1 MDDKVSKTVST
12 KEVIFENRN
21 RAKIVAFSL
30 DDQQS
35 ELLKALQLE
44 EVEALILI
52 TGTREGWKKDTALR
66 LEQLFS
72 RGIARAAVSKRAL
85 IIDSGISGGVNDLI
99 GQGVADRERK
109 TPLLGVA
116 PTSKVTYPGKE
127 NGDQDTESYG
137 LNSNH
142 SHFVLVEGDD
152 WQESAKFMVDL
163 GAAVTSGAS
172 ALMLRESQ
180 SPQVEEPVVIGDSE
194 SIQEE
199 GMEPIIT
206 DDAGTEPES
215 GDRTEENGDG
225 ESSDAGINNGDDT
238 ENVIEEEQAD
248 EDLPARVE
256 VEEPTQPAAMI
267 SRLPAVTILAG
278 GKTDDLSKKEV
289 LYSVRQGWPIIILL
303 GTDDLADEIFKH
315 HSDRQKALTDALSEK
330 PAGNDQGEQ
339 SRRLP
344 YIADPDM
351 AEIIVDGKLVFI
363 ANQATAEDLRERII
377 KELPPP
383 WAENVLK
390 RAWERFAIYDKNS
403 NRHRDEYKNLTTR
416 ILVLGFLTSLA
427 AILLT
432 WFRTTGP
439 ALQGSGLI
447 MLRITVIVLPILTS
461 IGLAIFNG
469 RKADNKWLLLRS
481 SAETLKRKIYAY
493 RVLALY
499 EPRAQLLD
507 LEQTVEDVSQRLMRT
522 DVNEAALHIY
532 DGPIPP
538 EMFGAASKDDG
549 LSPLTPQQYIDIRIG
564 DQISFYQSRTG
575 QKEAIL
581 RYYQVA
587 ILVIGGLGTFLAA
600 IGAALWVPL
609 TTAAATAITTY
620 LLSEQF
626 QETIVTYNQA
636 ETDLLNL
643 ELWWQALSP
652 TDKRKPKNIRN
663 LVNTTEALL
672 GREFRGWVQNM
683 QNALSQLRKEIS
695 EEEQQVNSS
704 G

>member
-1 MDDKVSKTVST
+1 MDDKVNNAVST
-12 KEVIFENRN
+12 GEVIFENRN
-21 RAKIVAFSL
+21 WAKIVTFSPE
-30 DDQQS
+30 DQQS
-35 ELLKALQLE
+35 EVLKALQLE
-44 EVEALILI
+44 GVEALILV
-52 TGTREGWKKDTALR
+52 TGTREAWKKDTALR

-99 GQGVADRERK
+99 GRGVADRERK

-116 PTSKVTYPGKE
+116 PAGKVSYTGQA
-127 NGDQDTESYG
+127 NGNQASELLA
-137 LNSNH
+137 LNPNH
-142 SHFVLVEGDD
+142 SHFVLIEGDD
-152 WQESAKFMVDL
+152 WLDSAKFMVDL

-172 ALMLRESQ
+172 ATMPEKSQ
-180 SPQVEEPVVIGDSE
+180 PPQEEKTIARADSE
-194 SIQEE
+194 AGQENDV
-199 GMEPIIT
+199 EPAGT
-206 DDAGTEPES
+206 DDTGIEPESSDMAEDNGDVESIEAGTE
-215 GDRTEENGDG
+215 
-225 ESSDAGINNGDDT
+225 NGDDT
-238 ENVIEEEQAD
+238 GNDVEEEQAD
-248 EDLPARVE
+248 IEMPERVA
-256 VEEPTQPAAMI
+256 VEEQTRPAAMVK
-267 SRLPAVTILAG
+267 RLPAVTVLAG
-278 GKTDDLSKKEV
+278 GKSDDLSKKEV

-303 GTDDLADEIFKH
+303 GTGDLADEIFKH
-315 HSDRQKALTDALSEK
+315 HSERQKALSDASSEK
-330 PAGNDQGEQ
+330 PAGSDQGGQ

-351 AEIIVDGKLVFI
+351 AEIVVDGKLVFI
-363 ANQATAEDLRERII
+363 ADQATAEELRERII
-377 KELPPP
+377 LELPPP
-383 WAENVLK
+383 WAENVL
-390 RAWERFAIYDKNS
+390 RHAWERFALYDKNS
-403 NRHRDEYKNLTTR
+403 IRHRDEYKTYTTR
-416 ILVLGFLTSLA
+416 ILVLGFLTTLA

-432 WFRTTGP
+432 WFSTTGP
-439 ALQGSGLI
+439 TLQGAGFIL
-447 MLRITVIVLPILTS
+447 MRITVIVLPILTS
-461 IGLAIFNG
+461 IGLAIFSR
-469 RKADNKWLLLRS
+469 RKADTKWLLLRG

-507 LEQTVEDVSQRLMRT
+507 LEKTVEDVSRNLMRT
-522 DVNEAALHIY
+522 EVNEAALLVY

-538 EMFGAASKDDG
+538 KMYGAAGEDDG
-549 LSPLTPQQYIDIRIG
+549 LSPLSAQQYIDIRIG

-575 QKEAIL
+575 QKEASL

-587 ILVIGGLGTFLAA
+587 ILVIGGFGTFLAA

-609 TTAAATAITTY
+609 TTAAATAISAY

-663 LVNTTEALL
+663 LVNTTEDLL
-672 GREFRGWVQNM
+672 GREFKGWVQNM

-695 EEEQQVNSS
+695 EEEQQETSTD
-704 G
+704 